1 MGIVA
6 IAASLV
12 FAPLGDALAGVSSSS
27 QINPYWVGGST
38 ASALISYMRNRP
50 FHGDRGDAVANIR
63 PSYSLSVSGKQAGG
77 SCRAVDV
84 GLKVRFVITIP
95 RARNAGAMSPATL
108 SAWNNFVAFATRHE
122 NQHKSIYLQ
131 CAGEFVAKAMRMTAP
146 SCFALS
152 ANIRSQFDAAKRAC
166 EKRQLAF
173 DRRDYG
179 RVFGL
184 SLFAMAS
191 GRKAARV
198 IRASAPAAAATAL
211 PSPPATG
218 LIGPR

>member
-1 MGIVA
+1 MGIAA
-6 IAASLV
+6 IAAVLLC
-12 FAPLGDALAGVSSSS
+12 APAGQAVAGVTSSS

-38 ASALISYMRNRP
+38 ASDLINYMRYRP

-63 PSYSLSVSGKQAGG
+63 PSYALSVTGKQAGG
-77 SCRAVDV
+77 SCRAAAVN
-84 GLKVRFVITIP
+84 LKVRFVITIP
-95 RARNAGAMSPATL
+95 RARNAGGMSPATL

-131 CAGEFVAKAMRMTAP
+131 CANEFVAKAMRMTAP

-152 ANIRSQFDAAKRAC
+152 ANVRSQFEAAKRAC
-166 EKRQLAF
+166 DKRQLAF
-173 DRRDYG
+173 DRQDYR

-191 GRKAARV
+191 GRKPARLIQV
-198 IRASAPAAAATAL
+198 SAPVATAA